1 VLVEGSQRVFER
13 STTSSTVK
21 SVRPVS
27 PRIASA
33 DFMKRRSRGSVP
45 AASGDRPLGFAM
57 VETFRVV
64 VAVMTLPVF

>member
-1 VLVEGSQRVFER
+1 MER

-33 DFMKRRSRGSVP
+33 DFMKRLERDSGST
-45 AASGDRPLGFAM
+45 AASAVDAGRAAPAERPVLFAM
-57 VETFRVV
+57 VDNPPGARGDCW
-64 VAVMTLPVF
+64 